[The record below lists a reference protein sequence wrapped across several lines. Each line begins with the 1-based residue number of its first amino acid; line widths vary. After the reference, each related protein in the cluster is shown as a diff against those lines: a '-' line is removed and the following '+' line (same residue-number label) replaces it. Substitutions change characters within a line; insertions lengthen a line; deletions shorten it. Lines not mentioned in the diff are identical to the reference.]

1 MSDDKKSVRL
11 LRLIQ
16 LLCKSAPRRWRA
28 VELAAELGTNKR
40 NIYRDIEDVGEF
52 IGLIEDPPLY
62 WVESGQ
68 AVLARL
74 SLTENELRSLT
85 MSTRSLVDPSLRK
98 LVRQVLDKVSP
109 NVDSTIVAE
118 VERLKRHLPDA
129 AWAAA
134 VADRY
139 ELLSKA
145 VTHGLRLEMT
155 YHSLSR
161 AEPVKRRVDPYTL
174 FPTRGVWYFSGFDH
188 LSSTTRTFRVSRVDE
203 LRLTEERF
211 VPAPE
216 RGMTDYLSS
225 GDELTHVELEVCPL
239 TARLLEESPI
249 HPSQRIQDQRV
260 TLQVGQ
266 PGLLVPCLLCLPDV
280 TVQEPPELRNSLAEQ
295 AEAIWKRHRGRTDPK
310 CPTYA

>member
-52 IGLIEDPPLY
+52 IGLIEEPPHY

-109 NVDSTIVAE
+109 NVDRTIVAE

-145 VTHGLRLEMT
+145 VTHGLRLEMS

-161 AEPVKRRVDPYTL
+161 AEPVARTVDPYTL
-174 FPTRGVWYFSGFDH
+174 FPARGVWYFSGFDH
-188 LSSTTRTFRVSRVDE
+188 LSGSTRTFRVSRIAS
-203 LRLTEERF
+203 LKPNEERF
-211 VPAPE
+211 EPAPE

-225 GDELTHVELEVCPL
+225 GDALTQVVLEVCPL
-239 TARLLEESPI
+239 TARLLQESPI
-249 HPSQRIQDQRV
+249 HPSQQIAGQSV

-280 TVQEPPELRNSLAEQ
+280 TVRAPKSLKRALAEQ
-295 AEAIWKRHRGRTDPK
+295 AEAIWKRHA
-310 CPTYA
+310 C